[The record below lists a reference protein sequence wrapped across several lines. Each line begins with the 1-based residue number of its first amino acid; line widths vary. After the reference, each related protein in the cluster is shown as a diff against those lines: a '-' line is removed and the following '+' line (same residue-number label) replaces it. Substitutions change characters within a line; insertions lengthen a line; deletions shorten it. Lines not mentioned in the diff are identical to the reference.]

1 MSNIKFTPLF
11 RLLSVVLCI
20 VMTLASVSFG
30 VYAER
35 DFKAEIDA
43 LESKIDA
50 NNAKKD
56 DKQKTVDE
64 LNEEIDALEE
74 QIIIYNAQIS
84 ELNSQIA
91 SYDAVINQHEAEIAK
106 LDESINETGVQ
117 IDKLNAQIANT
128 QDVLAERMRA
138 SYMAG
143 ETSMLEILLDSSDF
157 ESFLTRL
164 ELLSAVA
171 KRDNELISAYNSQI
185 DESNK
190 LVEQLNTQ
198 KQEQVDKQAAVEA
211 DRAKVVDSRAQ
222 VQAVRNSVDK
232 KQDDVQKKRDNINSY
247 ISNLD
252 QESAEWRIAVSKIQ
266 AQQEEFNKQQNSS
279 LSKGDGTLNKS
290 DADHKYTVSSKG
302 MISPLQYPNVI
313 LSAWWGSYSSH
324 KALDYITQ
332 GATGNTYGKEIRAV
346 ADGTVKVAERGLGK
360 AGSYGNYVLID
371 HGNGVAT
378 RYAHCSGFKVEAGQH
393 VKQGDVIAYV
403 GNTGNVSPAP
413 TPQNPHAGAHL
424 HFEVIVQGVRVN
436 PEPWVPAVAHK
447 KIT

>member
-35 DFKAEIDA
+35 DFQAEIDA

-50 NNAKKD
+50 NNAKKE
-56 DKQKTVDE
+56 DKQKSADE
-64 LNEEIDALEE
+64 LNEEIDTLQE
-74 QIIIYNAQIS
+74 QIDVYNAQIS
-84 ELNSQIA
+84 ELNSQI
-91 SYDAVINQHEAEIAK
+91 SGYDAVINQHEAEIAK

-128 QDVLAERMRA
+128 QEVLAERMRA

-143 ETSMLEILLDSSDF
+143 ETSILEILLDSSDF

-211 DRAKVVDSRAQ
+211 ERAKIVDSRAQ
-222 VQAVRNSVDK
+222 IQSARNSISSQQAKLEKKVDSY
-232 KQDDVQKKRDNINSY
+232 NS
-247 ISNLD
+247 ILSNLD
-252 QESAEWRIAVSKIQ
+252 QSSAQYRAQMEKIKKEQ
-266 AQQEEFNKQQNSS
+266 AEYDAIKQGGMDNGSGS
-279 LSKGDGTLNKS
+279 LNTGGGKS
-290 DADHKYTVSSKG
+290 EIGNYPVSSKG
-302 MISPLQYPNVI
+302 MIAPLQYSNVYVSQHYGHNGHKGVDI
-313 LSAWWGSYSSH
+313 CTRGTGS
-324 KALDYITQ
+324 TM
-332 GATGNTYGKEIRAV
+332 GKEIRAA
-346 ADGTVKVAERGLGK
+346 ADGVVYSAEFHK
-360 AGSYGNYVLID
+360 SWGNNVYIN
-371 HGNGVAT
+371 HGNGVYT
-378 RYAHCSGFKVEAGQH
+378 RYAHCSKMIVSAGDQ
-393 VKQGDVIAYV
+393 VKQGQVIAYV
-403 GNTGNVSPAP
+403 GNTGNSFGP
-413 TPQNPHAGAHL
+413 HL
-424 HFEVIVQGVRVN
+424 HFEVWVNGTRTN
-436 PEPWVPAVAHK
+436 PEEWIPAMANK
-447 KIT
+447 

>member
-35 DFKAEIDA
+35 DFQAEIDA

-50 NNAKKD
+50 NNAKKE
-56 DKQKTVDE
+56 DKQKSADE
-64 LNEEIDALEE
+64 LNEEIDTLQE
-74 QIIIYNAQIS
+74 QIDVYNAQIS

-91 SYDAVINQHEAEIAK
+91 GYDAVITQHEAEIAK

-128 QDVLAERMRA
+128 QEVLAERMRA

-143 ETSMLEILLDSSDF
+143 ETSILEILLDSSDF

-211 DRAKVVDSRAQ
+211 ERAKIVDSRAQ
-222 VQAVRNSVDK
+222 IQSARNSISSQQAKLEKKVDSY
-232 KQDDVQKKRDNINSY
+232 NS
-247 ISNLD
+247 ILSNLD
-252 QESAEWRIAVSKIQ
+252 QSSAQYRAQMEKIKKEQ
-266 AQQEEFNKQQNSS
+266 AEYDAIKQGGMDSGSGS
-279 LSKGDGTLNKS
+279 LNTGGGKS
-290 DADHKYTVSSKG
+290 EIGNYPVSSKG
-302 MISPLQYPNVI
+302 MIAPLQYSNVYVSQHYGHNGHKGVDI
-313 LSAWWGSYSSH
+313 CTRGTGS
-324 KALDYITQ
+324 TM
-332 GATGNTYGKEIRAV
+332 GKEIRAT
-346 ADGTVKVAERGLGK
+346 ADGVVYSAEFHK
-360 AGSYGNYVLID
+360 SWGNNVYIN
-371 HGNGVAT
+371 HGNGVYT
-378 RYAHCSGFKVEAGQH
+378 RYAHCSKMIVSAGDQ
-393 VKQGDVIAYV
+393 VKQGQVIAYV
-403 GNTGNVSPAP
+403 GNTGNSFGP
-413 TPQNPHAGAHL
+413 HL
-424 HFEVIVQGVRVN
+424 HFEVWVNGVRTN
-436 PEPWVPAVAHK
+436 PEEWIPAMANK
-447 KIT
+447 

>member
-35 DFKAEIDA
+35 DFQAEIDA

-50 NNAKKD
+50 NNAKKE
-56 DKQKTVDE
+56 DKQKSADE
-64 LNEEIDALEE
+64 LNEEIDTLQE
-74 QIIIYNAQIS
+74 QIDVYNAQIS
-84 ELNSQIA
+84 ELNSQI
-91 SYDAVINQHEAEIAK
+91 SGYDAVINQHEAEIAK

-128 QDVLAERMRA
+128 QEVLAERMRA

-143 ETSMLEILLDSSDF
+143 ETSILEILLDSSDF

-211 DRAKVVDSRAQ
+211 ERAKIVDSRAQ
-222 VQAVRNSVDK
+222 IQSARNSISSQQAKLEKKVDSY
-232 KQDDVQKKRDNINSY
+232 NS
-247 ISNLD
+247 ILSNLD
-252 QESAEWRIAVSKIQ
+252 QSSAQYRAQMEKIKKEQ
-266 AQQEEFNKQQNSS
+266 AEYDAIKQGGMDNGSGS
-279 LSKGDGTLNKS
+279 LNTGGGKS
-290 DADHKYTVSSKG
+290 EIGNYPVSSKG
-302 MISPLQYPNVI
+302 MIAPLQYSNVYVSQHYGHNGHKGVDI
-313 LSAWWGSYSSH
+313 CTRGTGS
-324 KALDYITQ
+324 TM
-332 GATGNTYGKEIRAV
+332 GKEIRAA
-346 ADGTVKVAERGLGK
+346 ADGVVYSAEFHK
-360 AGSYGNYVLID
+360 SWGNNVYIN
-371 HGNGVAT
+371 HGNGVYT
-378 RYAHCSGFKVEAGQH
+378 RYAHCSKMIVSAGDQ
-393 VKQGDVIAYV
+393 VKQGQVIAYV
-403 GNTGNVSPAP
+403 GNTGNSFGP
-413 TPQNPHAGAHL
+413 HL
-424 HFEVIVQGVRVN
+424 HFEVWVNGVRTN
-436 PEPWVPAVAHK
+436 PEEWIPAMANK
-447 KIT
+447 

>member
-11 RLLSVVLCI
+11 RLISVVLCI

-35 DFKAEIDA
+35 DFQAEIDA

-50 NNAKKD
+50 NNAKKE
-56 DKQKTVDE
+56 DKQKSADE
-64 LNEEIDALEE
+64 LNEEIDTLQE
-74 QIIIYNAQIS
+74 QIDVYNAQIS
-84 ELNSQIA
+84 ELNSQI
-91 SYDAVINQHEAEIAK
+91 SGYDAVINQHEAEIAK

-128 QDVLAERMRA
+128 QEVLAERMRA

-211 DRAKVVDSRAQ
+211 ERAKIVDSRAQ
-222 VQAVRNSVDK
+222 IQSARNSISSQQTKLEKKVDSY
-232 KQDDVQKKRDNINSY
+232 NS
-247 ISNLD
+247 ILSNLD
-252 QESAEWRIAVSKIQ
+252 QSSAQYRAQMEKIKKEQ
-266 AQQEEFNKQQNSS
+266 AEYDAIKQGGMDNGSGS
-279 LSKGDGTLNKS
+279 LNTGGGKS
-290 DADHKYTVSSKG
+290 EIGNYPVSSKG
-302 MISPLQYPNVI
+302 MIAPLQYSNVYVSQHYGHNGHKGVDI
-313 LSAWWGSYSSH
+313 CTRGTGS
-324 KALDYITQ
+324 TM
-332 GATGNTYGKEIRAV
+332 GKEIRAA
-346 ADGTVKVAERGLGK
+346 ADGVVYSAEFHK
-360 AGSYGNYVLID
+360 SWGNNVYIN
-371 HGNGVAT
+371 HGNGVYT
-378 RYAHCSGFKVEAGQH
+378 RYAHCSKMIVSAGDQ
-393 VKQGDVIAYV
+393 VKQGQVIAYV
-403 GNTGNVSPAP
+403 GNTGNSFGP
-413 TPQNPHAGAHL
+413 HL
-424 HFEVIVQGVRVN
+424 HFEVWVNGTRTN
-436 PEPWVPAVAHK
+436 PEEWIPAMANK
-447 KIT
+447 

>member
-35 DFKAEIDA
+35 DFQAEIDA

-50 NNAKKD
+50 NNAKKE
-56 DKQKTVDE
+56 DKQKSADE
-64 LNEEIDALEE
+64 LNEEIDTLQE
-74 QIIIYNAQIS
+74 QIDVYNAQIS
-84 ELNSQIA
+84 ELNSQI
-91 SYDAVINQHEAEIAK
+91 SGYDVVINQHEAEIAK

-128 QDVLAERMRA
+128 QEVLAERMRA

-211 DRAKVVDSRAQ
+211 ERAKIVDSRAQ
-222 VQAVRNSVDK
+222 IQSARNSISSQQAKLEKKVDSY
-232 KQDDVQKKRDNINSY
+232 NS
-247 ISNLD
+247 ILSNLD
-252 QESAEWRIAVSKIQ
+252 QSSAQYRAQMEKIKKEQ
-266 AQQEEFNKQQNSS
+266 AEYDAIKQGGMDNGSGS
-279 LSKGDGTLNKS
+279 LNTGGGKS
-290 DADHKYTVSSKG
+290 EIGNYPVSSKG
-302 MISPLQYPNVI
+302 MIAPLQYSNVYVSQHYGHNGHKGVDI
-313 LSAWWGSYSSH
+313 CTRGTGS
-324 KALDYITQ
+324 TM
-332 GATGNTYGKEIRAV
+332 GKEIRAA
-346 ADGTVKVAERGLGK
+346 ADGVVYSAEFHK
-360 AGSYGNYVLID
+360 SWGNNVYIN
-371 HGNGVAT
+371 HGNGVYT
-378 RYAHCSGFKVEAGQH
+378 RYAHCSKMIVSAGDQ
-393 VKQGDVIAYV
+393 VKQGQVIAYV
-403 GNTGNVSPAP
+403 GNTGNSFGP
-413 TPQNPHAGAHL
+413 HL
-424 HFEVIVQGVRVN
+424 HFEVWVNGTRTN
-436 PEPWVPAVAHK
+436 PEEWIPAMANK
-447 KIT
+447 

>member
-35 DFKAEIDA
+35 DFQAEIDA

-50 NNAKKD
+50 NNAKKE
-56 DKQKTVDE
+56 DKQKSADE
-64 LNEEIDALEE
+64 LNEEIDTLQE
-74 QIIIYNAQIS
+74 QIDVYNAQIS

-143 ETSMLEILLDSSDF
+143 ETSILEILLDSSDF

-171 KRDNELISAYNSQI
+171 RRDNELISAYDSQI

-190 LVEQLNTQ
+190 LVEQLNAQ
-198 KQEQVDKQAAVEA
+198 KQEQVDKQAAIEA
-211 DRAKVVDSRAQ
+211 EKAKKVDSRAQ
-222 VQAVRNSVDK
+222 IQSARNSISSQQAKLEKKVDSY
-232 KQDDVQKKRDNINSY
+232 NS
-247 ISNLD
+247 ILSNLD
-252 QESAEWRIAVSKIQ
+252 QSSAQYRAQMEKIKKEQ
-266 AQQEEFNKQQNSS
+266 AEYDAIKQGGMDSGSGSLNS
-279 LSKGDGTLNKS
+279 GGGKS
-290 DADHKYTVSSKG
+290 EIGNYPVSSKG
-302 MISPLQYPNVI
+302 MIAPLQYSDVYVSQHYGHNGHKGVDI
-313 LSAWWGSYSSH
+313 CTRGTGS
-324 KALDYITQ
+324 TM
-332 GATGNTYGKEIRAV
+332 GKEIRAV
-346 ADGTVKVAERGLGK
+346 ADGVVYSAEFHK
-360 AGSYGNYVLID
+360 SWGNNVYIN
-371 HGNGVAT
+371 HGNGVYT
-378 RYAHCSGFKVEAGQH
+378 RYAHCSKMIVSAGDQ
-393 VKQGDVIAYV
+393 VKQGQVIAYV
-403 GNTGNVSPAP
+403 GNTGNSFGP
-413 TPQNPHAGAHL
+413 HL
-424 HFEVIVQGVRVN
+424 HFEVWVNGTRTN
-436 PEPWVPAVAHK
+436 PEVWIPAMANK
-447 KIT
+447 

>member
-1 MSNIKFTPLF
+1 MSNIKITPLF
-11 RLLSVVLCI
+11 RLISVVLCI

-35 DFKAEIDA
+35 DFQAEIDA

-50 NNAKKD
+50 NNAKKE
-56 DKQKTVDE
+56 DKQKSADE
-64 LNEEIDALEE
+64 LNEEIDTLQE
-74 QIIIYNAQIS
+74 QIDVYNAQIS

-91 SYDAVINQHEAEIAK
+91 GYDAIITQHEAEIAK

-128 QDVLAERMRA
+128 QEVLAERMRA

-211 DRAKVVDSRAQ
+211 ERAKIVDSR
-222 VQAVRNSVDK
+222 VQIQSARNSISSQQAKLEKKVDSY
-232 KQDDVQKKRDNINSY
+232 NS
-247 ISNLD
+247 ILSNLD
-252 QESAEWRIAVSKIQ
+252 QSSAQYRARMEKIKKEQ
-266 AQQEEFNKQQNSS
+266 AEYDAIKQNGMTSGSGS
-279 LSKGDGTLNKS
+279 LNTGGGKS
-290 DADHKYTVSSKG
+290 EIGNYPVSSKG
-302 MISPLQYPNVI
+302 MIAPLQYSNVYI
-313 LSAWWGSYSSH
+313 SQHYVHNGHKGVDICTRGTGS
-324 KALDYITQ
+324 TM
-332 GATGNTYGKEIRAV
+332 GKEIRAA
-346 ADGTVKVAERGLGK
+346 ADGVVYSAEFHKSWG
-360 AGSYGNYVLID
+360 YNVYIN
-371 HGNGVAT
+371 HGEGIYT
-378 RYAHCSGFKVEAGQH
+378 RYAHCSKMIVSAGDH
-393 VKQGDVIAYV
+393 VKQGQVIAYV
-403 GNTGNVSPAP
+403 GNTGNSFGP
-413 TPQNPHAGAHL
+413 HL
-424 HFEVIVQGVRVN
+424 HFEVYVNGTRTN
-436 PEPWVPAVAHK
+436 PEVWIPSLPD
-447 KIT
+447 

>member
-35 DFKAEIDA
+35 DFQAEIDA

-50 NNAKKD
+50 NNAKKE
-56 DKQKTVDE
+56 DKQKSADE
-64 LNEEIDALEE
+64 LNEEIDTLQE
-74 QIIIYNAQIS
+74 QIDVYNAQIS

-143 ETSMLEILLDSSDF
+143 ETSILEILLDSSDF

-171 KRDNELISAYNSQI
+171 RRDNELISAYDSQI

-190 LVEQLNTQ
+190 LVEQLNAQ
-198 KQEQVDKQAAVEA
+198 KQEQVDKQAAIEA
-211 DRAKVVDSRAQ
+211 EKAKKVDSRAQ
-222 VQAVRNSVDK
+222 IQSARNSISSQQAKLEKKVDSY
-232 KQDDVQKKRDNINSY
+232 NS
-247 ISNLD
+247 ILSNLD
-252 QESAEWRIAVSKIQ
+252 QSSAQYRAQMEKIKKEQ
-266 AQQEEFNKQQNSS
+266 AEYDAIKQNGMTSGSGS
-279 LSKGDGTLNKS
+279 LNTGGGKS
-290 DADHKYTVSSKG
+290 EIGNYPVSSKG
-302 MISPLQYPNVI
+302 MIAPLQYSNVYVSQHYGHNGHKGVDI
-313 LSAWWGSYSSH
+313 CTRGTGS
-324 KALDYITQ
+324 TM
-332 GATGNTYGKEIRAV
+332 GKEIRAV
-346 ADGTVKVAERGLGK
+346 ADGVVYSAEFHK
-360 AGSYGNYVLID
+360 SWGNNVYIN
-371 HGNGVAT
+371 HGNGVYT
-378 RYAHCSGFKVEAGQH
+378 RYAHCSKMIVSAGDQ
-393 VKQGDVIAYV
+393 VKQGQVIAYV
-403 GNTGNVSPAP
+403 GNTGNSFGP
-413 TPQNPHAGAHL
+413 HL
-424 HFEVIVQGVRVN
+424 HFEVWVNGTRTN
-436 PEPWVPAVAHK
+436 PEVWIPAMANK
-447 KIT
+447 

>member
-35 DFKAEIDA
+35 DFQAEIDA

-50 NNAKKD
+50 NNAKKE
-56 DKQKTVDE
+56 DKQKSADE
-64 LNEEIDALEE
+64 LNEEIDTLQE
-74 QIIIYNAQIS
+74 QIDVYNAQIS
-84 ELNSQIA
+84 ELNSQI
-91 SYDAVINQHEAEIAK
+91 SGYDAVINQHEAEIAK

-128 QDVLAERMRA
+128 QEVLAERMRA

-211 DRAKVVDSRAQ
+211 ERAKIVDSRAQ
-222 VQAVRNSVDK
+222 IQSARNSISSQQTKLEKKVDSY
-232 KQDDVQKKRDNINSY
+232 NS
-247 ISNLD
+247 ILSNLD
-252 QESAEWRIAVSKIQ
+252 QSSAQYRAQMEKIKKEQ
-266 AQQEEFNKQQNSS
+266 AEYDAIKQNGMSS
-279 LSKGDGTLNKS
+279 GSGSLNTGGGKS
-290 DADHKYTVSSKG
+290 EIGNYPVSSKG
-302 MISPLQYPNVI
+302 MIAPLQYSNVYVSQHYGHNGHKGVDI
-313 LSAWWGSYSSH
+313 CTRGTGS
-324 KALDYITQ
+324 TM
-332 GATGNTYGKEIRAV
+332 GKEIRAT
-346 ADGTVKVAERGLGK
+346 ADGVVYSAEFHK
-360 AGSYGNYVLID
+360 SWGNNVYIN
-371 HGNGVAT
+371 HGEGIYT
-378 RYAHCSGFKVEAGQH
+378 RYAHCSKMIVSAGDQ
-393 VKQGDVIAYV
+393 VKQGQVIAYV
-403 GNTGNVSPAP
+403 GNTGNSFGP
-413 TPQNPHAGAHL
+413 HL
-424 HFEVIVQGVRVN
+424 HFEVWVNGVRTN
-436 PEPWVPAVAHK
+436 PEVWIPAMANK
-447 KIT
+447 

>member
-11 RLLSVVLCI
+11 RLISVVLCI

-35 DFKAEIDA
+35 DFQAEIDA

-50 NNAKKD
+50 NNAKKE
-56 DKQKTVDE
+56 DKQKSADE
-64 LNEEIDALEE
+64 LNEEIDTLQE
-74 QIIIYNAQIS
+74 QIDVYNAQIS

-128 QDVLAERMRA
+128 QEVLAGRMRA

-143 ETSMLEILLDSSDF
+143 ETSILEILLDSSDF

-211 DRAKVVDSRAQ
+211 ERAKIVDSRAQ
-222 VQAVRNSVDK
+222 IQSARNSISSQQAKLEKKVDSY
-232 KQDDVQKKRDNINSY
+232 NS
-247 ISNLD
+247 ILSNLD
-252 QESAEWRIAVSKIQ
+252 QSSAQYRAQMEKIKKEQ
-266 AQQEEFNKQQNSS
+266 AEYDAIKQGGMDSGSGS
-279 LSKGDGTLNKS
+279 LNTGGGKS
-290 DADHKYTVSSKG
+290 EIGNYPVSSKG
-302 MISPLQYPNVI
+302 MIAPLQYSNVYVSQHYGHNGHKGVDI
-313 LSAWWGSYSSH
+313 CTRGTGS
-324 KALDYITQ
+324 TM
-332 GATGNTYGKEIRAV
+332 GKEIRAA
-346 ADGTVKVAERGLGK
+346 ADGVVYSAEFHK
-360 AGSYGNYVLID
+360 SWGNNVYIN
-371 HGNGVAT
+371 HGNGVYT
-378 RYAHCSGFKVEAGQH
+378 RYAHCSKMIVSAGDQ
-393 VKQGDVIAYV
+393 VKQGQVIAYV
-403 GNTGNVSPAP
+403 GNTGNSFGP
-413 TPQNPHAGAHL
+413 HL
-424 HFEVIVQGVRVN
+424 HFEVWVNGVRTN
-436 PEPWVPAVAHK
+436 PEEWIPAMANK
-447 KIT
+447 